1 MPHTRTSR
9 SKIPLMAQKGNRIE
23 LGLKSEIFSI
33 FSIFRFSLRN
43 KAPVEARTA
52 DPVIESAVLAST
64 GAILRYDSILTTLD
78 QLVTLEVCRHFK

>member
-9 SKIPLMAQKGNRIE
+9 SKIPLMAQKGDRIE
-23 LGLKSEIFSI
+23 LGLKSEFFSI

-52 DPVIESAVLAST
+52 DPVIESAVLVST
-64 GAILRYDSILTTLD
+64 GAILRYNCILSNLD
-78 QLVTLEVCRHFK
+78 QVVTLGVCRHFN